1 MKTNVT
7 ETSITAYYNHPT
19 KQSQK
24 LRVANYCLKQTK
36 AGKPVWI
43 SDIASHFAIAGQLD
57 LAQLSTVSGRLKEI
71 KDEGVILNGDKY
83 RLHLL
88 EKKKPANGR
97 TPVEMY
103 ALVLDAGENNQLE
116 LF

>member
-7 ETSITAYYNHPT
+7 ETSITAYHNHDG

-24 LRVANYCLKQTK
+24 LRVANYCLNETK
-36 AGKPVWI
+36 HGRPFWI
-43 SDIASHFAIAGQLD
+43 TKIAEHFALAGQLD

-71 KDEGVILNGDKY
+71 KDEGVILSGYKY

-103 ALVLDAGENNQLE
+103 ALVLDVCENNQLE